1 MKQFFAF
8 IFLSVSLFSFSQK
21 EKPQHLEFVS
31 PPNKPV
37 ITPDG
42 HQVIYNN
49 DKQKVK
55 EGLFKDGRLYN
66 GYTYTYDKD
75 GNIFSISIYR
85 EGRYKGDSTIVE
97 NKAKKRKSKDKLEDD
112 RQPAN

>member
-1 MKQFFAF
+1 MKHFFIF
-8 IFLSVSLFSFSQK
+8 IFLTLSLYSFSQK
-21 EKPQHLEFVS
+21 DKSQHLEFVS

-42 HQVIYNN
+42 NHVFYNN

-55 EGLFKDGRLYN
+55 EGLFKDGRLYD

-75 GNIFSISIYR
+75 GDIFSISIYR
-85 EGRYKGDSTIVE
+85 GGRYKGDSTLVDT
-97 NKAKKRKSKDKLEDD
+97 KTKKGKSKE
-112 RQPAN
+112 N